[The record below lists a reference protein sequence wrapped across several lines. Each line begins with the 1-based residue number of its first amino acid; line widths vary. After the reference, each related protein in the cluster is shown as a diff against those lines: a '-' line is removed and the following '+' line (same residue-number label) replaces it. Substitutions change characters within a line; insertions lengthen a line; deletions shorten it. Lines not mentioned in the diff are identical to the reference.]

1 MDILLSLAMMTVF
14 FVVFVITMERSRRY
28 KWLVT
33 PAVFYATLLFFVVLF
48 GNMML
53 VDYFASYAAFFK
65 LVKEIIYIPPLFVYF
80 ILYAVCFFFLLVR
93 SDADSR

>member
-1 MDILLSLAMMTVF
+1 MDILLTLVAMTLF

-53 VDYFASYAAFFK
+53 ADYFVQYATFFNF
-65 LVKEIIYIPPLFVYF
+65 VKEVIYIPPLFVYF
-80 ILYAVCFFFLLVR
+80 MLYAVCFFGLLVR
-93 SDADSR
+93 TDAE